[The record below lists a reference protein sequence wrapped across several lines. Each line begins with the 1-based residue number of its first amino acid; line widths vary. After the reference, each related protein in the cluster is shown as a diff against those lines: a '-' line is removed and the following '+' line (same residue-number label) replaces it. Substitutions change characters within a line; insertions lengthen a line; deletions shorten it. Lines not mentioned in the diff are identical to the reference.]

1 MKRLFNYVVC
11 SIALFV
17 AIVATLSGGLW
28 SLVGLAWSFM
38 LYVSG
43 VAFPSWWKTF
53 WVTNIRIL
61 AYFNCL

>member
-1 MKRLFNYVVC
+1 MKKIFNYVVC
-11 SIALFV
+11 SVALFV

-43 VAFPSWWKTF
+43 VAFPTWWKMF